1 MRQGKLFIIVVVV
14 ILIILVQPNVF
25 KTVKQVLLPRS
36 FSDQIVGKHEQAS
49 EQELNKILADKV
61 FEGQRVIQVNN
72 NVPVFT
78 QEELSLKNDHWK
90 KFSEL
95 DILNRVGQA
104 EALISQRS
112 LPKNERGDISSVRPT
127 GWKNKQII
135 FNGEPSYLYNRCH
148 LIAFSLS
155 GENANPK
162 NLFTG
167 TRALNADSAN
177 ETQSMVYYEKMIA
190 NYIRQTDHH
199 VLYRVTPIF
208 KRFDLVAKGVRMEAK
223 SIEDDQIA
231 FDIFIFN
238 VQPGYKINYL
248 DGTSVKEK

>member
-1 MRQGKLFIIVVVV
+1 MRQGKLFIIVVVIISI
-14 ILIILVQPNVF
+14 ILIQPNVF
-25 KTVKQVLLPRS
+25 KAVKQVLLPRS
-36 FSDQIVGKHEQAS
+36 FSDQIAGGQTS
-49 EQELNKILADKV
+49 EQELNKMLADKV

-90 KFSEL
+90 KFSDL
-95 DILNRVGQA
+95 DFLNRVGQA
-104 EALISQRS
+104 EAMISQRS
-112 LPKNERGDISSVRPT
+112 LPKTKRGDISSVQPT

-167 TRALNADSAN
+167 TRALNADSAD
-177 ETQSMVYYEKMIA
+177 EMQSMVYYEKLIA

-208 KRFDLVAKGVRMEAK
+208 KGLDLVAKGVRLEAK
-223 SIEDDQIA
+223 SVEDNNIE
-231 FDIFIFN
+231 FNIFIFN

-248 DGTSVKEK
+248 DGTSIKER